1 MIKFQNVS
9 VSFKQNKKIVEAVK
23 NVSFE
28 IEKGSIYGIV
38 GGSGAGKSTLL
49 RTVNKLQETTDGAVL
64 VENKDVTKLKGKQLR
79 ELRKN
84 IGMIFQHFNLAESK
98 TVAKNISFI
107 LESAGWKKEDIE
119 KRVDEL
125 LDFVNLSD
133 KKNVYPSRLSG
144 GQKQRVAI
152 ARALANNTEILLCDE
167 PTSALDAETT
177 VSVLDLLEKVNK
189 ELGVTIVIITHELD
203 VVKRICNKVAVMDQG
218 KVVEIGSVY
227 KVFTSPESDFT
238 KQLIANS
245 NNFDIPESVLEGMN
259 GDVLELTYLG
269 KNAGEAVLSEITV
282 EYNVKF
288 NILHGKIEYIGDK
301 PLGILYVN
309 LIGSAEQREKVKKIL
324 KEKVS
329 NVEVLKN
336 D

>member
-1 MIKFQNVS
+1 MIKFQNVN
-9 VSFKQNKKIVEAVK
+9 VSFKQNKKLVEAVK
-23 NVSFE
+23 NVSFD

-49 RTVNKLQETTDGAVL
+49 RTVNKLQETTSGEVF
-64 VENKDVTKLKGKQLR
+64 VNGKDITKIKGKELR
-79 ELRKN
+79 NLRKN

-98 TVAKNISFI
+98 TVAQNISFI
-107 LESAGWKKEDIE
+107 LESSGWKKDAIN

-177 VSVLDLLEKVNK
+177 VSVLDLLEKVNR

-203 VVKRICNKVAVMDQG
+203 VVKRICGKVAVMDRGQ
-218 KVVEIGSVY
+218 VVEIGSVY
-227 KVFTSPESDFT
+227 KVFTKPESEFT

-245 NNFDIPESVLEGMN
+245 NNFDIPESVLKNMEG
-259 GDVLELTYLG
+259 DILELTYLG
-269 KNAGEAVLSEITV
+269 KNAGEAVLSEITA
-282 EYNVKF
+282 EYNVRF

-309 LIGSAEQREKVKKIL
+309 LLGDKATREKVKNIL
-324 KEKVS
+324 TEKVS

-336 D
+336 A